1 MRNVIGA
8 TILLALFALIG
19 TALVAFTFDST
30 KERIAQNERDAILR
44 SIHSIIP
51 ASKYDNDVFKD
62 TIEAPPS
69 PLLGNHKPTTIY
81 RARKAGRPVAVAF
94 PATAPDGYNGAIKL
108 LVGIYYDGT
117 LAGVR
122 VISENETPGLGDQIE
137 LDRTNWILAF
147 TGKSLHNPDDRGW
160 AVKKDGG
167 TFDQFTGATITPRAV
182 VKAVHK
188 ALIYFHEHRGEL
200 FPKAAKKSA
209 ADGEHQTH
217 EPAAEPAETH

>member
-30 KERIAQNERDAILR
+30 KARIAQNERDAILH

-51 ASKYDNDVFKD
+51 TSKYDNDIFTD
-62 TIEAPPS
+62 TIDAPPS
-69 PLLGNHKPTTIY
+69 PLLGSSKPTTIY
-81 RARKAGRPVAVAF
+81 RARKDGRPVAVAF
-94 PATAPDGYNGAIKL
+94 PTTAPDGYNGAIKL

-137 LDRTNWILAF
+137 LDRTHWILAF
-147 TGKSLHNPDDRGW
+147 TGRSLHNPDSKGW

-167 TFDQFTGATITPRAV
+167 VFDQFTGATITPRAV

-188 ALIYFHEHRGEL
+188 ALIYFHEHRDKL
-200 FPKAAKKSA
+200 FPKAAKKA
-209 ADGEHQTH
+209 KEREQETH
-217 EPAAEPAETH
+217 EPAAKPADAH